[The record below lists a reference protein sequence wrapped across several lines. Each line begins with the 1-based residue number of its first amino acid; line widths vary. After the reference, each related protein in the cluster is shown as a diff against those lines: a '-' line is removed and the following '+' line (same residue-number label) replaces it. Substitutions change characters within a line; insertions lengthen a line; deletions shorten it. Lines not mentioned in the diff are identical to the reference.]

1 MDLDQVLDVFKNPHT
16 EALHDR
22 QSAVLRRMM
31 RECADGLRYRQLP
44 VVCELLELIWKRIDG
59 GAAQFVPL
67 LNNVL
72 VLCGLPVVR
81 EKSNEEF
88 LGGLENFEALIATM
102 ERFLHVP
109 VHSVQIATCKALQEV
124 ALGRDAAPRVVV
136 EGTFG
141 VVGAAGDRVHSVH
154 HVRESVIS
162 EAEGLECRKRRRRR
176 VRVVGVARRRLANQ
190 RQP

>member
-16 EALHDR
+16 EALHER

-124 ALGRDAAPRVVV
+124 ALGRDAMRTNNPATLRVLGAGEVKEDLRPIPRDLNQ
-136 EGTFG
+136 GLLLKTG
-141 VVGAAGDRVHSVH
+141 VVQDLMITKG
-154 HVRESVIS
+154 
-162 EAEGLECRKRRRRR
+162 
-176 VRVVGVARRRLANQ
+176 
-190 RQP
+190 